1 MYVNLD
7 DSQRQTLV
15 HILLLVDL
23 FVILL
28 VLFILA
34 VSFCFVCF
42 AFVSYHLL

>member
-23 FVILL
+23 FFILL

-34 VSFCFVCF
+34 VSFCF